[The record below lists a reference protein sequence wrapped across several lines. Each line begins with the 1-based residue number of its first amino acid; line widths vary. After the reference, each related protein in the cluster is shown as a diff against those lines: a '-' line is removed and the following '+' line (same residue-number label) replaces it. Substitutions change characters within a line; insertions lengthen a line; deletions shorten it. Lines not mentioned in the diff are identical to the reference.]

1 MRAVALWSAAGRAQ
15 RAGRGEA
22 PVVFALRSKLPI
34 WCLPIG
40 VGAQIMVPPGLG
52 KPGPDVNDPPKD
64 IAMTTDIAELAPA
77 TDTDD
82 VAPEPTEVRPTERR
96 LKLVDFLKTSVK
108 INGSD
113 VHLQTGSVPMIRV
126 NGEAKYLDAPK
137 LTEDQMGEYVA
148 QIINSQVDPKAKQEI
163 LDKKGSVDVAYSLGA
178 GQPRFRT
185 NIFHSKEEYALVMRR
200 IVTKIPNFADLK
212 LPPQIE
218 DMANYRRGIVVVS
231 GTTGSGKSTT
241 LAAVIGKINQTRSE
255 RIITVED
262 PIEFEHQN
270 GKSLVSQVEVGTDSE
285 SYDYALRAMM
295 RQDPDVILIGEIRD
309 SYSLT
314 TALRAADTGHL
325 VFTTVHATNAPMT
338 IGRLSS
344 LFITEQR
351 ELQQEQLAMNLNAVV
366 CQRLA
371 KTRDGKGRVPVDEIM
386 IATPLV
392 RKYIMEGEF
401 DKLKGC
407 VGNRESGSQSFDQY
421 LTELFHK
428 QIIDVDEAT
437 RLASNV
443 DALKLALRGISNSD
457 TKLR

>member
-1 MRAVALWSAAGRAQ
+1 MTVDTQDLASPSAVPARAAGLPENLANTLAEGTPLSAADDRDAHDGNPDRP
-15 RAGRGEA
+15 
-22 PVVFALRSKLPI
+22 PVEVKSNERKLRL
-34 WCLPIG
+34 L
-40 VGAQIMVPPGLG
+40 
-52 KPGPDVNDPPKD
+52 
-64 IAMTTDIAELAPA
+64 
-77 TDTDD
+77 
-82 VAPEPTEVRPTERR
+82 
-96 LKLVDFLKTSVK
+96 DFLKTSIK
-108 INGSD
+108 LNGSD
-113 VHLQTGSVPMIRV
+113 VHLQAGSIPMIRV
-126 NGEAKYLDAPK
+126 NGEAKFLGVPT
-137 LTEDQMGEYVA
+137 LTTEQMVEYVKTV
-148 QIINSQVDPKAKQEI
+148 IDSQVDPKAKQEL
-163 LDKKGSVDVAYSLGA
+163 LDKKGSVDVAYSLGS

-185 NIFHSKEEYALVMRR
+185 NIFHSREEYAIVMRR
-200 IVTKIPNFADLK
+200 IVTKIPNFEDLK

-218 DMANYRRGIVVVS
+218 KMAEYRRGIVVVS

-241 LAAVIGKINQTRSE
+241 LAAVIGKINQTRNE

-270 GKSLVSQVEVGTDSE
+270 AKSLVSQVEVGTDSE

-338 IGRLSS
+338 VGRLSS
-344 LFITEQR
+344 LFIPEQR
-351 ELQQEQLAMNLNAVV
+351 ELQQEQLAMNLNAIV

-371 KTRDGKGRVPVDEIM
+371 KTRDGKGRVPVNEIM
-386 IATPLV
+386 MATPLV
-392 RKYIMEGEF
+392 RKYIIEGEF
-401 DKLKGC
+401 DKLKSC

-421 LTELFHK
+421 LTELFHR
-428 QIIDVDEAT
+428 QVIDVEEAQ